1 MRVQIWSDVV
11 CPWCYVATA
20 RFDKAL
26 AAFPHREE
34 VEVVHRSFELDP
46 GHDRKH
52 VEPVPAF
59 LATRYGPQGPDMDQ
73 QIARLARREGLE
85 YRTDRIV
92 GSTLDAHRLLHLA
105 KDHGLQHELLALL
118 FRANFAKAESIFTRD
133 ALHEL
138 AAEAGLDPH
147 QVRSVLGD
155 PDAYLAEVR
164 ADEQEAARRGASGVP
179 YFLLDDGHL
188 LSGAQPVSAFTTA
201 LLQAWEDRAAQDEAE
216 AKEFAGAVCGPDDT
230 CAVPGGHRTQEHAGL
245 GPHGRPGSAPPTAPL
260 LPTSSACSP
269 HVAPRRR
276 PGRGRRLSR

>member
-1 MRVQIWSDVV
+1 V
-11 CPWCYVATA
+11 CPWCYIATA

-59 LATRYGPQGPDMDQ
+59 LARRYGPQGPDMDQ
-73 QIARLARREGLE
+73 QIARVARREGLE

-118 FRANFAKAESIFTRD
+118 FRANFARAESIFTRD

-138 AAEAGLDPH
+138 AAEAGLDPG

-155 PDAYLAEVR
+155 PNAYLAEVR

-179 YFLLDDGHL
+179 YFLLDDGHP
-188 LSGAQPVSAFTTA
+188 LSGAQPVSAFTKA

-216 AKEFAGAVCGPDDT
+216 AKEFAGAVCGPTAPAPHPECTARREFAAQDRVT
-230 CAVPGGHRTQEHAGL
+230 GWSLSLPGLPVRAGPGGQPSG
-245 GPHGRPGSAPPTAPL
+245 
-260 LPTSSACSP
+260 C
-269 HVAPRRR
+269 RRR
-276 PGRGRRLSR
+276 